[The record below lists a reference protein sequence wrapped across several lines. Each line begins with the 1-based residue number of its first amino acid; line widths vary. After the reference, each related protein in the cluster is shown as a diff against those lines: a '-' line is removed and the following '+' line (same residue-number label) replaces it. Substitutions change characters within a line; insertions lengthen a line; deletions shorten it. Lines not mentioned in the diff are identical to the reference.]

1 MTRRALPTL
10 ALSLALCL
18 SLTATAGAAGD
29 FKLVGHSHMPLEY
42 YQGVTHDDEGNVYFD
57 GPFRGLYRT
66 DTNLRE
72 EARNGDVIDP
82 AAQSDPGFNHIGDIT
97 FDEAEGGRVIL
108 PLECYQ
114 PGANPSNTC
123 GIGGFGVADPDSLT
137 WKYWVKLDPADIPKA
152 MWAETSP
159 DGKLIWTSS
168 GNDLLAYNTADVS
181 RANAQP
187 ASADGP
193 TIRPAKRVVGAVPA
207 HGITGAVFVGP
218 RLFLAGQNGDN
229 MQVSSVDLTTG
240 KARPEIKETISGESE
255 GLDTFRGLG
264 GSFHWM
270 VMPIPQAG
278 NPPTFERDKGSLLHY
293 NARPTA
299 LELVVTPRVASI
311 GRKTRFAFRVTD
323 NNGDPVKGATVKFSH
338 VRARTDARGRAKVT
352 ETLRAPGRYTAVAT
366 KKGLKTARAVVRS
379 SR

>member
-1 MTRRALPTL
+1 
-10 ALSLALCL
+10 
-18 SLTATAGAAGD
+18 
-29 FKLVGHSHMPLEY
+29 
-42 YQGVTHDDEGNVYFD
+42 
-57 GPFRGLYRT
+57 
-66 DTNLRE
+66 
-72 EARNGDVIDP
+72 
-82 AAQSDPGFNHIGDIT
+82 
-97 FDEAEGGRVIL
+97 
-108 PLECYQ
+108 
-114 PGANPSNTC
+114 
-123 GIGGFGVADPDSLT
+123 
-137 WKYWVKLDPADIPKA
+137 
-152 MWAETSP
+152 
-159 DGKLIWTSS
+159 
-168 GNDLLAYNTADVS
+168 
-181 RANAQP
+181 
-187 ASADGP
+187 
-193 TIRPAKRVVGAVPA
+193 VVGAVPA

-299 LELVVTPRVASI
+299 LELVVTPRTASI

-338 VRARTDARGRAKVT
+338 VRARTNARGRAKVT